1 MFHGS
6 CPQAVQYSPAL
17 VLHSLV
23 ACPPEQAAV
32 LQELVAVPQEQ
43 DAVPQ
48 EQDAVL
54 QELGAVLQ
62 ELTVAHR
69 G

>member
-1 MFHGS
+1 MFPGF
-6 CPQAVQYSPAL
+6 CPRAVLHSPAL
-17 VLHSLV
+17 VLCS
-23 ACPPEQAAV
+23 
-32 LQELVAVPQEQ
+32 LVAVPPEPAAAPQDLDAVLLEQ

-48 EQDAVL
+48 EQAAVL
-54 QELGAVLQ
+54 P

>member
-1 MFHGS
+1 MFPGF

-17 VLHSLV
+17 VLCNL
-23 ACPPEQAAV
+23 AAAPQEQAAV

-43 DAVPQ
+43 AAVLQESDAVPQ
-48 EQDAVL
+48 EL
-54 QELGAVLQ
+54 I
-62 ELTVAHR
+62 VAHR

>member
-17 VLHSLV
+17 VLRRLV
-23 ACPPEQAAV
+23 ACPSEQAAV
-32 LQELVAVPQEQ
+32 LQELV
-43 DAVPQ
+43 AVPQ